1 MTDLLKGFGIAIT
14 RPLDQAKNL
23 SAAIEQQG
31 GNSILFPLIAISPLS
46 DYSTFDEKISELT
59 QADWAIFISSN
70 AVDNAMPR
78 IIKHYGIVP
87 DKLKFAAIGPQTA
100 KQLAS
105 YGVQHVL
112 IPHERFDSEALLALS
127 EMHAVNHQRIII
139 FRGIGGRE
147 LLAETLQQRGAQLDF
162 AECYQRVNPQINCKL
177 LDQLWQENQ
186 CHALVVTSSEA
197 MRNLLAMTHQ
207 GNDEWIRNIAICV
220 NHARIAEEA
229 SAAGL
234 EVYIASAPGDA
245 SMLSCLQ
252 QALQKKLHLPLK

>member
-14 RPLDQAKNL
+14 RPLDQAKDL

-46 DYSTFDEKISELT
+46 DYRAFDEKISELT
-59 QADWAIFISSN
+59 AVDWAIFISSN

-78 IIKHYGIVP
+78 IINHYGIVP
-87 DKLKFAAIGPQTA
+87 DTLKFAAIGPQTA

-105 YGVQHVL
+105 YGVHHVL
-112 IPHERFDSEALLALS
+112 IPSERFDSEALLALS
-127 EMHAVNHQRIII
+127 EMHAINHQRIMI

-147 LLAETLQQRGAQLDF
+147 LLAETLQQRGAKLDF
-162 AECYQRVNPQINCKL
+162 AECYQRINPQINCKL
-177 LDQLWQENQ
+177 LDQFWQENQ

-197 MRNLLAMTHQ
+197 MRNLLAMTHK
-207 GNDEWIRNIAICV
+207 GHDEWIRNIAICV

-234 EVYIASAPGDA
+234 AVYIASAPGDV

-252 QALQKKLHLPLK
+252 KALLKIKTP

>member
-23 SAAIEQQG
+23 SIAIEQQG

-46 DYSTFDEKISELT
+46 DYSEFDEKISELL
-59 QADWAIFISSN
+59 QFDWAIFISSN

-78 IIKHYGIVP
+78 IIKQYGRVP
-87 DKLKFAAIGPQTA
+87 DTLKFAAIGPQTA

-112 IPHERFDSEALLALS
+112 IPNVRFDSEALLALS
-127 EMHAVNHQRIII
+127 EMHAVNHQRIMI

-147 LLAETLQQRGAQLDF
+147 LLAETLQQRGAKLDF
-162 AECYQRVNPQINCKL
+162 AECYQRINPQINCKL
-177 LDQLWQENQ
+177 LDQLWQENK

-234 EVYIASAPGDA
+234 EVYIASASGDA

>member
-1 MTDLLKGFGIAIT
+1 MTDILKGLGIAIT

-23 SAAIEQQG
+23 SAVIEQQG
-31 GNSILFPLIAISPLS
+31 GNSILFPLIAITPLS
-46 DYSTFDEKISELT
+46 DYSVFDEKIDELT

-78 IIKHYGIVP
+78 IVKHYGTVP

-147 LLAETLQQRGAQLDF
+147 LLAETLKQRGAQLDF
-162 AECYQRVNPQINCKL
+162 AECYQRVNPQINCNL
-177 LDQLWQENQ
+177 LDQLWHQDQ
-186 CHALVVTSSEA
+186 CQAIVVTSSEA

-207 GNDEWIRNIAICV
+207 GSDEWIGNIAVCV
-220 NHARIAEEA
+220 NNARIAEEA
-229 SAAGL
+229 RAARL
-234 EVYIASAPGDA
+234 EVHIASAPGDA
-245 SMLSCLQ
+245 AMLRCLQ
-252 QALQKKLHLPLK
+252 QALRKN